1 MLPAS
6 ASGPRLPARR
16 AAAASSTNAMPER
29 VSVSAAGVLF
39 EGDAALEAGTK
50 APPPPPPAHNAF
62 QDPWVD
68 RRARV

>member
-1 MLPAS
+1 M
-6 ASGPRLPARR
+6 
-16 AAAASSTNAMPER
+16 
-29 VSVSAAGVLF
+29 SAAGVLF

-50 APPPPPPAHNAF
+50 APPPPPPPAHNAF